1 MNLSELSKRVSCE
14 LYFDDVHRILYSTDA
29 SDYSE
34 RALGVAYPR
43 NREDIRQILQFCHQ
57 NSIPVIP
64 RGGGTSLAGQV
75 VGNGLVVDVSRYMT
89 KIIEI
94 NKDERYCWVEPGVIP
109 DILNMELQKYGLF
122 WGPETSTSNRNTIG
136 GMVGNN
142 SCGTHFPVYGN
153 TREHLLELIGF
164 LSDGSEVHFRP
175 VNKNSLESLGDKEK
189 EIITKLVRLL
199 DDKNL
204 QHKIAEVYP
213 KPSIRRRNNGY
224 AVDYLMD
231 TDLLQNNGKDFNLC
245 HLIAGSEGT
254 LMFATEIKLN
264 LVDLPPK
271 FVGVVAAHFSTLYD
285 ALQANIIAIEN
296 GATASELIDQTIISL
311 TKENPTQS
319 RNRFFISGEPEAILI
334 IEYSSNNE
342 NSLDEKLNN
351 IIGLLKQNNLGYHFP
366 IIKGKE
372 ISRIWELRKAGLGLL
387 SNITSDNRS
396 VTVIE
401 DTAVDIHDLPQYTKE
416 LIDRMNQM
424 GVKIITYAHAGSG
437 ELHFHPIL
445 NLKTQRGVELY
456 REVLVET
463 AKIVKKYRGSL
474 SGEHGDGRL
483 RSELIPFMYGNEIY
497 QLFKQIKS
505 IFDPKGIL
513 NPGKIIDAPPMNT
526 HLRIDYRTQLPKFQ
540 TYFDYNRDNGFHHA
554 IERCNGSGDCRRP
567 NAFAGV
573 MCPSYRATLNEK
585 HSTRARA
592 NVLREILI
600 NSSKANPLA
609 SGEIKE
615 VMELCL
621 SCKACKSECPSNVDI
636 TKYKAE
642 FLQHYYDE
650 FGTPFKTFLV
660 GYLPKI
666 NKILSK
672 VPNISN
678 YFFNIKLFK
687 SILFNILNFHPNR
700 NIPKFS
706 SQTLVG
712 WYRKEYKPARTNK
725 IVYLFADE
733 FTNYNE
739 SEIGIK
745 AIKLLD
751 YFGYQVIIPK
761 HLESGRTYLSK
772 GLLKKAKKIAELNT
786 TYLTKLISDNTPLIG
801 IEPSAIL
808 TFRDEYPELVSDEF
822 KNLARQLA
830 KNCLLFDE
838 FFNKYIKLNSTI
850 TEETNQTIHLH
861 THCYQ
866 KALAR
871 EDSLINFLEQAT
883 NCKVIPIQS
892 TCCGMAGAFGYEKDK
907 YDISLAIAKLS
918 LVPYIQK
925 LNKNEIIIANGT
937 SCRHQ
942 IWELTGRKAL
952 HPIEFVYDI
961 VFDKSKE
968 QRFSS
973 Q

>member
-1 MNLSELSKRVSCE
+1 LSELSKRVSCE

-456 REVLVET
+456 REVLVAT

-650 FGTPFKTFLV
+650 FGTPFKTF
-660 GYLPKI
+660 
-666 NKILSK
+666 
-672 VPNISN
+672 
-678 YFFNIKLFK
+678 F
-687 SILFNILNFHPNR
+687 
-700 NIPKFS
+700 
-706 SQTLVG
+706 G
-712 WYRKEYKPARTNK
+712 W
-725 IVYLFADE
+725 IF
-733 FTNYNE
+733 
-739 SEIGIK
+739 
-745 AIKLLD
+745 
-751 YFGYQVIIPK
+751 
-761 HLESGRTYLSK
+761 
-772 GLLKKAKKIAELNT
+772 
-786 TYLTKLISDNTPLIG
+786 
-801 IEPSAIL
+801 
-808 TFRDEYPELVSDEF
+808 
-822 KNLARQLA
+822 A
-830 KNCLLFDE
+830 KN
-838 FFNKYIKLNSTI
+838 
-850 TEETNQTIHLH
+850 
-861 THCYQ
+861 
-866 KALAR
+866 
-871 EDSLINFLEQAT
+871 
-883 NCKVIPIQS
+883 
-892 TCCGMAGAFGYEKDK
+892 
-907 YDISLAIAKLS
+907 
-918 LVPYIQK
+918 
-925 LNKNEIIIANGT
+925 
-937 SCRHQ
+937 
-942 IWELTGRKAL
+942 
-952 HPIEFVYDI
+952 
-961 VFDKSKE
+961 
-968 QRFSS
+968 
-973 Q
+973 